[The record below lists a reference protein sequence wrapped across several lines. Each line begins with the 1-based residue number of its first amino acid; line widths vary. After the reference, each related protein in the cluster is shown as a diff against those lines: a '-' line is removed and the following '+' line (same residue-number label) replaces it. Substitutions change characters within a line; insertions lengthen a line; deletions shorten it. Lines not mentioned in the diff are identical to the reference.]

1 MLSRIWENLLVESWA
16 LESGIQLKESGIPLT
31 IGIRNPSSKFQCLES
46 GIHAMRNPESKP
58 VLDSLPC
65 QGDTIMNALLVETE
79 RNAGCGYLWQNI
91 HGRDG
96 NLNKQRIWGKKKHTI
111 YTEKHSKL
119 SASQGE
125 WHSKLPWEPW
135 VRLPRQGVMDT
146 RIKEFG
152 F

>member
-31 IGIRNPSSKFQCLES
+31 IGIRNPSSKFQWLES
-46 GIHAMRNPESKP
+46 GIHAMRNPESKS
-58 VLDSLPC
+58 VLDSLPY

-96 NLNKQRIWGKKKHTI
+96 NLNKQRI
-111 YTEKHSKL
+111 
-119 SASQGE
+119 
-125 WHSKLPWEPW
+125 
-135 VRLPRQGVMDT
+135 
-146 RIKEFG
+146 
-152 F
+152 